1 MILVLSGTRDGS
13 EIIKLLRKKGHK
25 VLVTTTTSYGSKLAR
40 EAGASE
46 TIEGKLDR
54 DAMFTLLNERKIN
67 AVIDATHPFA
77 QEASKNAI
85 FASKKAGI
93 NYLRYERKNEKL
105 PESNFLHQFDSFEE
119 GAVKS
124 VALGEVIFSTIGS
137 NQLKPFVEAVKK
149 EKKRII
155 VKVLPTCEA
164 IDKCSSLGLD
174 PKDIVALQ
182 GAGDVE
188 LNKALLREYNADV
201 MVTKE
206 SGATGGEDVKIK
218 AALSL
223 KIPTVIITR
232 PKLEYPYVVR
242 EYVDVIT
249 WLENEN

>member
-1 MILVLSGTRDGS
+1 M
-13 EIIKLLRKKGHK
+13 
-25 VLVTTTTSYGSKLAR
+25 
-40 EAGASE
+40 
-46 TIEGKLDR
+46 
-54 DAMFTLLNERKIN
+54 
-67 AVIDATHPFA
+67 
-77 QEASKNAI
+77 
-85 FASKKAGI
+85 
-93 NYLRYERKNEKL
+93 
-105 PESNFLHQFDSFEE
+105 
-119 GAVKS
+119 
-124 VALGEVIFSTIGS
+124 
-137 NQLKPFVEAVKK
+137 
-149 EKKRII
+149 
-155 VKVLPTCEA
+155 
-164 IDKCSSLGLD
+164 D